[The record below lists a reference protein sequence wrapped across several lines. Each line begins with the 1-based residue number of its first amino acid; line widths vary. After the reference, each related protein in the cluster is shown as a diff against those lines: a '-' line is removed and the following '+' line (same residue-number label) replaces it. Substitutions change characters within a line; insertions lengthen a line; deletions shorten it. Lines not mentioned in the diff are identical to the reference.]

1 MEKTIIVMGTLD
13 TKGEQL
19 QLLKD
24 KISARGHRAI
34 LMDMGTGMS
43 GEPEVQ
49 ADITA
54 REIADIMGMDTDE
67 FRSSRDRFA
76 KVEVMVAGAQKK
88 IVELLNRG
96 EVDGAVALGGA
107 SMALTG
113 SRVMSQLPFGIPKVI
128 ATSAAM
134 PVYVAEWFDAMD
146 VLVMQIIMEFT
157 GLNDLLTNAIAQVA
171 GVISGMVEES
181 RPHTSLTLPYPS
193 VAITEIGFCPKCA
206 RQVEE
211 LLEAKGYHVYPFHAQ
226 GVSERAMDR
235 LISQGFFNGVIDI
248 VPAGL
253 IEEIYQGNRP
263 AGMARLDA
271 AAERGLPFIIAPCT
285 VNLTGCGVTRKD
297 REKYAS
303 RPCVMKMDEMRAMT
317 RYNADELTY
326 AATFYRDKLN
336 KGKGPVKF
344 FVPLKGW
351 SAIDRE
357 GTVLY
362 DPDGDRVFVDAL
374 RQGLDPRVEIVAIP
388 YNLEDFEFAQAMVE
402 AFDGIFKQSQKHK
415 DVASV

>member
-1 MEKTIIVMGTLD
+1 MAKTIVILGTLD

-24 KISARGHRAI
+24 KILARGHRAI
-34 LMDMGTGMS
+34 LMDMGMGS
-43 GEPEVQ
+43 EPRVKP
-49 ADITA
+49 DITA
-54 REIADIMGMDTDE
+54 REIAGLMGHDTEE
-67 FRSSRDRFA
+67 FRVSRDRFA
-76 KVEVMVAGAQKK
+76 KAEVMVAGAQMM
-88 IVELLNRG
+88 IADLLARD

-107 SMALTG
+107 SMALIG
-113 SRVMSQLPFGIPKVI
+113 ARVMSRLPFGIPKLI

-134 PVYVAEWFDAMD
+134 PAYVSEWFDSMD
-146 VLVMQIIMEFT
+146 VAVMQVIMEFT
-157 GLNDLLTNAIAQVA
+157 GLNNLLTNAIAQVA
-171 GVISGMVEES
+171 GAISGMVEES
-181 RPHTSLTLPYPS
+181 SSRSSLTLPFPS
-193 VAITEIGFCPKCA
+193 VAITEIGFCPQCA
-206 RQVEE
+206 QQVET
-211 LLEAKGYHVYPFHAQ
+211 LLEAKGYHVFPFHAQ
-226 GVSERAMDR
+226 GISERAMDN
-235 LISQGFFNGVIDI
+235 LISQGFFDGVIDI

-271 AAERGLPFIIAPCT
+271 AAERGIPQIIAPST
-285 VNLTGCGVTRKD
+285 VNLTGCGVTRKN

-303 RPCVMKMDEMRAMT
+303 RPRIMKMDELRSMT
-317 RYNADELTY
+317 RFNAEELTY

-336 KGKGPVKF
+336 KAKGPVKF

-374 RQGLDPRVEIVAIP
+374 RQGLDPKVEIVEVP
-388 YNLEDFEFAQAMVE
+388 CNLEDLEFAVAMVE
-402 AFDGIFKQSQKHK
+402 AFDIIFKQSHKHEDK
-415 DVASV
+415 VQHV

>member
-1 MEKTIIVMGTLD
+1 MAKTIVILGTLD

-24 KISARGHRAI
+24 KILARGHRTI
-34 LMDMGTGMS
+34 LMDMGMGS
-43 GEPEVQ
+43 EPRVKP
-49 ADITA
+49 DITA
-54 REIADIMGMDTDE
+54 REIAGLMGHDTEE
-67 FRSSRDRFA
+67 FRASRDRFA
-76 KVEVMVAGAQKK
+76 KAEVMVAGAQMM
-88 IVELLNRG
+88 IADLLARD

-107 SMALTG
+107 SMALIG
-113 SRVMSQLPFGIPKVI
+113 ARVMSRLPFGIPKLI

-134 PVYVAEWFDAMD
+134 PAYVSEWFDSMD
-146 VLVMQIIMEFT
+146 VAVMQVIMEFT
-157 GLNDLLTNAIAQVA
+157 GLNNLLTNAIAQVA
-171 GVISGMVEES
+171 GAISGMVEES
-181 RPHTSLTLPYPS
+181 SSRSSLTLPFPS

-206 RQVEE
+206 QQVET
-211 LLEAKGYHVYPFHAQ
+211 LLEAKGYHVFPFHAQ
-226 GVSERAMDR
+226 GISERAMDN
-235 LISQGFFNGVIDI
+235 LISQGFFDGVIDI

-271 AAERGLPFIIAPCT
+271 AAERGIPQIIAPST
-285 VNLTGCGVTRKD
+285 VNLTGCGVTRKN

-303 RPCVMKMDEMRAMT
+303 RPRIMKMDELRSMT
-317 RYNADELTY
+317 RFNAEELTY

-336 KGKGPVKF
+336 KAKGPVKF

-362 DPDGDRVFVDAL
+362 DPDGDLVFVDAL
-374 RQGLDPRVEIVAIP
+374 RQGLDPKVEIVEVP
-388 YNLEDFEFAQAMVE
+388 CNLEDLEFAVAMVE
-402 AFDGIFKQSQKHK
+402 AFDIIFKQSHKHEDK
-415 DVASV
+415 VQHV

>member
-1 MEKTIIVMGTLD
+1 MAKTIVILGTLD

-24 KISARGHRAI
+24 KILARGHRTI
-34 LMDMGTGMS
+34 LMDMGMGS
-43 GEPEVQ
+43 EPRVKP
-49 ADITA
+49 DITA
-54 REIADIMGMDTDE
+54 REIAGLMGHDTEE
-67 FRSSRDRFA
+67 FRASRDRFA
-76 KVEVMVAGAQKK
+76 KAEVMVAGAQMM
-88 IVELLNRG
+88 IADLLARD

-107 SMALTG
+107 SMALIG
-113 SRVMSQLPFGIPKVI
+113 ARVMSRLPFGIPKLI

-134 PVYVAEWFDAMD
+134 PAYVSEWFDSMD
-146 VLVMQIIMEFT
+146 VAVMQVIMEFT
-157 GLNDLLTNAIAQVA
+157 GLNNLLTNAIAQVA
-171 GVISGMVEES
+171 GAISGMVEES
-181 RPHTSLTLPYPS
+181 SSRSSLTLPFPS
-193 VAITEIGFCPKCA
+193 VAITEIGFCPQCA
-206 RQVEE
+206 QQVET
-211 LLEAKGYHVYPFHAQ
+211 LLEAKGYHVFPFHAQ
-226 GVSERAMDR
+226 GISERAMDN
-235 LISQGFFNGVIDI
+235 LISQGFFDGVIDI

-271 AAERGLPFIIAPCT
+271 AAERGIPQIIAPST
-285 VNLTGCGVTRKD
+285 VNLTGCGVTRKN

-303 RPCVMKMDEMRAMT
+303 RPRIMKMDELRSMT
-317 RYNADELTY
+317 RFNAEELTY

-336 KGKGPVKF
+336 KAKGPVKF

-374 RQGLDPRVEIVAIP
+374 RQGLDPKVEIVEVP
-388 YNLEDFEFAQAMVE
+388 CNLEDLEFAVAMVE
-402 AFDGIFKQSQKHK
+402 AFDIIFKQSHKHEDK
-415 DVASV
+415 VEHV